1 MWDKALRSVRGG
13 TVLRLE
19 TSPGSSSNEW
29 AGYDQWRAAIKVKVS
44 AQARE
49 GRANEALVKFVAETF
64 DIPSSRARILVG
76 GKSRLKELFLE
87 GVSIESV
94 RATLAGVIHS

>member
-49 GRANEALVKFVAETF
+49 GRANEALVKFVAEAF
-64 DIPSSRARILVG
+64 GIPASRGGVLVG
-76 GKSRLKELFLE
+76 GEGRLE
-87 GVSIESV
+87 GV
-94 RATLAGVIHS
+94 LL